1 MWAVTD
7 KTLNSSLNVWADTDK
22 TLNSSLNVCADTVK
36 LTHTCS
42 IRSEDVHLGEK
53 SWFKKIK
60 GDYSRE
66 IIVCAGLD

>member
-1 MWAVTD
+1 
-7 KTLNSSLNVWADTDK
+7 
-22 TLNSSLNVCADTVK
+22 
-36 LTHTCS
+36 
-42 IRSEDVHLGEK
+42 VHLGEK